1 MPTAFARRAV
11 AVVVAALVAG
21 ALGCATPDPETRSR
35 YRSAKGFLL
44 EPIPMEE
51 LHYREDAKD
60 LAGGVMIQATANPQ
74 RWPNPG
80 AVRAERELTVGVV
93 FLTKKGKPVER
104 SAGAVSFC
112 VRRYDLNTYDH
123 MAERFAA
130 FHAQASDLESAWQ
143 SGAFAKRY
151 AFRLAL
157 RKNHPLVAAPIWK
170 KDNLTVVVDI
180 QFDSEDGTVLRT
192 RTAPVRLRNR

>member
-1 MPTAFARRAV
+1 MQ
-11 AVVVAALVAG
+11 
-21 ALGCATPDPETRSR
+21 E
-35 YRSAKGFLL
+35 
-44 EPIPMEE
+44 I
-51 LHYREDAKD
+51 HYREGAQN
-60 LAGGVMIQATANPQ
+60 LAGGILIQATANVQ

-80 AVRAERELTVGVV
+80 AARAERELTVGVV
-93 FLTKKGKPVER
+93 FLTKKGRPVER

-123 MAERFAA
+123 MAERFVA
-130 FHAQASDLESAWQ
+130 FRATPPDLASAWQ

-157 RKNHPLVAAPIWK
+157 RKNTPLVAAPIWK

-180 QFDSEDGTVLRT
+180 QFDSADGTVLRT